1 MAPKT
6 LDDVLE
12 RAKAWPEED
21 RKTLIEYARELEAQ
35 RTGVYLLSDD
45 ERAAIAVGRAQA
57 ARGEFATDEEMAAL
71 WKEFGL

>member
-6 LDDVLE
+6 LNDVLE
-12 RAKAWPEED
+12 RAKTWPEED
-21 RKTLIEYARELEAQ
+21 RETLIEYARELEAR
-35 RTGVYLLSDD
+35 RTGVYLLNDG

-57 ARGEFATDEEMAAL
+57 ARGEFATDQEMAAL